1 MSHAFQ
7 AGVEHVILAR
17 SMPEPVQTCQLLQV
31 AETLAAIQER
41 HTEVMQLEKQLMDL
55 HQIFLDMGVLVESQG
70 ELLNNIEA
78 QVLPCSAVVGHH
90 LRSGLAA

>member
-1 MSHAFQ
+1 M
-7 AGVEHVILAR
+7 
-17 SMPEPVQTCQLLQV
+17 

-78 QVLPCSAVVGHH
+78 QVLHCSAAVGHH
-90 LRSGLAA
+90 LISCD

>member
-1 MSHAFQ
+1 MAQ
-7 AGVEHVILAR
+7 RIR
-17 SMPEPVQTCQLLQV
+17 LQV

-41 HTEVMQLEKQLMDL
+41 HTEVTQLEKQLMDL

-78 QVLPCSAVVGHH
+78 QVCQILNLICLWSKLLTQDV
-90 LRSGLAA
+90 

>member
-1 MSHAFQ
+1 
-7 AGVEHVILAR
+7 
-17 SMPEPVQTCQLLQV
+17 MPHGPNDDICLQV

-70 ELLNNIEA
+70 EMLNNIEA
-78 QVLPCSAVVGHH
+78 QVRQTSELI
-90 LRSGLAA
+90 LLW

>member
-1 MSHAFQ
+1 MAQ
-7 AGVEHVILAR
+7 MMI
-17 SMPEPVQTCQLLQV
+17 CLQV

-70 ELLNNIEA
+70 EMLNNIEA
-78 QVLPCSAVVGHH
+78 QVRQTSELI
-90 LRSGLAA
+90 LLW